1 MKRPLGLVFAILMTI
16 WATAA
21 PAGDSAPVLVE
32 LFTSQGC
39 SSCPPADALARRLS
53 EQDDVIVL
61 SFHVN
66 YWDYIGWED
75 PFATEQTTKRQYHYA
90 EALGQRNVYTPQMV
104 IGGAT
109 HVVGSDEVEVRR
121 AIAELARSTGQ
132 GPAIAISRS
141 GERFRIS
148 LGAAA
153 YDGLAD
159 VWLAQFDSR
168 HDTEVARGENSGR
181 TMTNFNVVRQL
192 HRVGTWDGEST
203 QILLDS
209 ATMIAAHG
217 QDGCA
222 VIVQAANH
230 GPIIAVAKFAT
241 AAIGG

>member
-1 MKRPLGLVFAILMTI
+1 MQLPLRFVLAVLTTI
-16 WATAA
+16 WATGVAA
-21 PAGDSAPVLVE
+21 DDAAPVLVE

-39 SSCPPADALARRLS
+39 SSCPPADALAGRLS

-75 PFATEQTTKRQYHYA
+75 PFATEQTTERQYHYA

-109 HVVGSDEVEVRR
+109 HVVGSDEREVRQ
-121 AIAELARSTGQ
+121 AIADLARSAGQ

-153 YDGLAD
+153 YDGVAE

-209 ATMIAAHG
+209 AVLAAAHG

-230 GPIIAVAKFAT
+230 GPIISVATFVT